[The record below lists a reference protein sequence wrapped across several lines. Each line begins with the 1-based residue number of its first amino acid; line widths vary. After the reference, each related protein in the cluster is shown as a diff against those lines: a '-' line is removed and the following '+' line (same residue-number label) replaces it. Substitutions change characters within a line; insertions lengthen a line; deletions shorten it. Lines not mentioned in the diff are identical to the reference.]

1 MLRRT
6 LLMALLTATPVLA
19 QETTTPAP
27 RSNVEFA
34 RRSWV
39 EVQDYLARSAAAA
52 PESLFAF
59 KPTPDVRS
67 FGEMLDHVAASER
80 EYCHLALGESS
91 KESGEA
97 TGATGKRAV
106 IAALETSKALCA
118 RAYDQSEVDAA
129 RLAFGSTRV
138 SRLQRL
144 LENVQHDNLH
154 YGNIVTYLRM
164 NRMVPPSSQPP
175 AR

>member
-1 MLRRT
+1 MLRRA
-6 LLMALLTATPVLA
+6 LLMVLLATPPLLG
-19 QETTTPAP
+19 QETTTQAP

-67 FGEMLDHVAASER
+67 FGEMLDHVAATER
-80 EYCHLALGESS
+80 EYCHLALGEQS
-91 KESGEA
+91 KENGEA

-106 IAALETSKALCA
+106 IAALETSKALCT
-118 RAYDQSEVDAA
+118 RAYAQSEAD
-129 RLAFGSTRV
+129 GSRPAYGGTRV

-154 YGNIVTYLRM
+154 YGNIVTYLRL
-164 NRMVPPSSQPP
+164 NHMVPPSSQP
-175 AR
+175 AGR